1 MKKVIIVLLTLAMLL
16 TLGTV
21 SLNAESAAA
30 AEATNVAFEKEVEA
44 ICDKD
49 GDVAALDMVFF
60 KTEYLTDGEAPPY
73 DGAEYADPDTHIC
86 WYGGSREP
94 ETDISL
100 IVDLDGVFDLQCVR
114 LIPTPFL
121 SGQNMPSDYEVA
133 VSLDGDNW
141 TVIGSEQGLTDVH
154 TVHTDPFEYPTTER
168 ASYVMVHITKASCVA
183 DTNYHYSGI
192 AEIEAM
198 GVEVPK
204 TPKPTKE
211 ATPEPTAAPTDAV
224 VATDAPTGAPVATDA
239 PVATEAA
246 TGNNSGSADDGAKE
260 KTDEK
265 KTDNKVWI
273 IVASVGVVVIAG
285 IVAAIIAGSKK
296 KK

>member
-1 MKKVIIVLLTLAMLL
+1 MKKVIIAVLTAALVLSFGALS
-16 TLGTV
+16 LG
-21 SLNAESAAA
+21 AEEAASANV
-30 AEATNVAFEKEVEA
+30 TNVALEKEVEA
-44 ICDKD
+44 ICDKE

-86 WYGGSREP
+86 WYGGSKEP
-94 ETDISL
+94 ETDITL
-100 IVDLDGVFDLQCVR
+100 IVDLDGVFDLTCVR

-121 SGQNMPSDYEVA
+121 SGQNMPSDYEVG
-133 VSLDGDNW
+133 VSMDGENW
-141 TVIGSEQGLTDVH
+141 TIIGSEQGITDVH
-154 TVHTDPFEYPTTER
+154 TVHADPFEYPTTER
-168 ASYVMVHITKASCVA
+168 AAYVMVHITKASCVA

-211 ATPEPTAAPTDAV
+211 ATPEPTQAATEQAPE
-224 VATDAPTGAPVATDA
+224 ATDAPAVTDA
-239 PVATEAA
+239 PK
-246 TGNNSGSADDGAKE
+246 DDTKDNDA
-260 KTDEK
+260 EK
-265 KTDNKVWI
+265 KDNKTLWI
-273 IVASVGVVVIAG
+273 VIGAVAAVVVIAG
-285 IVAAIIAGSKK
+285 VIAAVVAGKK